1 MKKISNIIV
10 LGLCLAAFFTSCVK
24 EENYV
29 REIAELNVNLT
40 PIEENG
46 SVVQGDAITDAMIWA
61 FQCTLNDETG
71 APTIE
76 DSATAIGARYVYD
89 LDTYGSISVHVPLPI
104 CNGSQDYLLV
114 AVINTQAYGNFNL
127 TSGSTWGAIKAA
139 TFDSTGAFWS
149 TYPND
154 VGLTPEVMPIS
165 NWTTFTVKSNNTHTD
180 NCYQLNLPV
189 YRTVS
194 KAQFLVAKATND
206 FDLNIL
212 DVKVVANSG
221 YSTGALL
228 TANPETADG
237 DNSEKIQRGK
247 PDAEASTWWWAS
259 PTAVPTTNTPA
270 EGETVAEGEGE
281 TESETTT
288 PPAITYQLK
297 NSDSG
302 FSPVNNVTTE
312 VSADDH
318 GDDATYAWIGSTF
331 LFENNNDAP
340 YGETGCYDAAQ
351 GNGYNLY
358 VKYSVDGQ
366 EQEVYTPL
374 GKVVRNHDYQVRALV
389 EAGGK
394 LSLDL
399 VVNEWKEEEVTYN
412 YTEQVTVEGGNKL
425 KWTKCA
431 NESEPI
437 GNVKTVT
444 LAAADSDNN
453 TPYAECE
460 FYISTPEDAE
470 WHAAFVE
477 GAINAF
483 EFVDA
488 GKGVSTIKGQVG
500 AKYANGEPV
509 KSTIKI
515 RAKQANVSSN
525 AEAFLSIVVVT
536 PDGRTLSTDVLTEN
550 FRYKILQTGSF
561 SNN

>member
-61 FQCTLNDETG
+61 FQCTIDDTTG
-71 APTIE
+71 APTIGN
-76 DSATAIGARYVYD
+76 DAKAVGARYVYG
-89 LDTYGSISVHVPLPI
+89 LNTYGNISVHVPLPI
-104 CNGSQDYLLV
+104 CNGSRDYLLV
-114 AVINTQAYGNFNL
+114 AVINTQAYGDFSL
-127 TSGSTWGAIKAA
+127 TSESTWGAIKAA
-139 TFDSTGAFWS
+139 TFGNGGAFWS
-149 TYPND
+149 QYPND
-154 VGLTPEVMPIS
+154 EGKTPEVMPIS
-165 NWTTFTVKSNNTHTD
+165 NWTTFTITSDNTHDD

-206 FDLNIL
+206 FDLDIL
-212 DVKVVANSG
+212 DVKVVANRG

-247 PDAEASTWWWAS
+247 PDAAATTWWWAS

-302 FSPVNNVTTE
+302 FSVVNNIATVVPVANHNE
-312 VSADDH
+312 I
-318 GDDATYAWIGSTF
+318 GNATYTWIGSTF
-331 LFENNNDAP
+331 LFENDNDAP
-340 YGETGCYDAAQ
+340 YGDLGCFDEAQ
-351 GNGYNLY
+351 GDGYNLY
-358 VKYSVDGQ
+358 VKYTVDGQ

-394 LSLDL
+394 LSLSL
-399 VVNEWKEEEVTYN
+399 AVNEWKEEEQELNYLNEVSIGSVTWN
-412 YTEQVTVEGGNKL
+412 PAASDRTITLGSGAGVSATCEFELPTPKNGKWRVELITTSGKEGAFEVASVGSSSYGQSAEGLISAEN
-425 KWTKCA
+425 TKFTIRTTA
-431 NESEPI
+431 SNFNAPAVNAAKVRLIAETNI
-437 GNVKTVT
+437 GNTNTKRTYEVKNF
-444 LAAADSDNN
+444 D
-453 TPYAECE
+453 Y
-460 FYISTPEDAE
+460 
-470 WHAAFVE
+470 
-477 GAINAF
+477 
-483 EFVDA
+483 
-488 GKGVSTIKGQVG
+488 TIVQ
-500 AKYANGEPV
+500 
-509 KSTIKI
+509 S
-515 RAKQANVSSN
+515 R
-525 AEAFLSIVVVT
+525 
-536 PDGRTLSTDVLTEN
+536 
-550 FRYKILQTGSF
+550 
-561 SNN
+561 

>member
-1 MKKISNIIV
+1 MKKITYILSAV
-10 LGLCLAAFFTSCVK
+10 ACLAALLTSCVK
-24 EENYV
+24 EESYT
-29 REIAELNVNLT
+29 REVAELNIDLT

-61 FQCTLNDETG
+61 FQCTLNDTTG
-71 APTIE
+71 APTI
-76 DSATAIGARYVYD
+76 DDGATAVGARYVYD
-89 LDTYGSISVHVPLPI
+89 LNTYGSISVHVPLPI

-114 AVINTQAYGNFNL
+114 AVINTQAYGNFAL
-127 TSGSTWGAIKAA
+127 TSDSTWGAIKAA

-154 VGLTPEVMPIS
+154 IGMTPEVMPIS
-165 NWTTFTVKSNNTHTD
+165 NWTTFTITSDNTHDD

-194 KAQFLVAKATND
+194 KAQFLVAKATDD
-206 FDLNIL
+206 FDLDIL
-212 DVKVVANSG
+212 DVKVVANRG

-247 PDAEASTWWWAS
+247 PDATATTWWWAS
-259 PTAVPTTNTPA
+259 PTAVTRA
-270 EGETVAEGEGE
+270 EGATA
-281 TESETTT
+281 
-288 PPAITYQLK
+288 PAITYQLK

-302 FSPVNNVTTE
+302 FSPVNDVTTD

-331 LFENNNDAP
+331 LFENNNDAA

-351 GNGYNLY
+351 GDGYNLY
-358 VKYSVDGQ
+358 VKYSVNG
-366 EQEVYTPL
+366 EEHEVYTPL

-399 VVNEWKEEEVTYN
+399 VVNEWKEDEATYN
-412 YTEQVTVEGGNKL
+412 YTEQVTVEGENQL
-425 KWTKCA
+425 KWTAKASESLA
-431 NESEPI
+431 N
-437 GNVKTVT
+437 GVNTVT
-444 LAAADSDNN
+444 LAAAYADNS
-453 TPYAECE
+453 TPYAVCE
-460 FYISTPEDAE
+460 FYISTPDDAE

-488 GKGVSTIKGQVG
+488 GGNGVSTISGAVG
-500 AKYANGEPV
+500 AKNENGQPI

-515 RAKQANVSSN
+515 RAKQATVPSN
-525 AEAFLSIVVVT
+525 TEAFLSIVVVT
-536 PDGRTLSTDVLTEN
+536 PDGRTLPTDVLTGGV
-550 FRYKILQTGSF
+550 RQKILQTGSL
-561 SNN
+561 SQN

>member
-46 SVVQGDAITDAMIWA
+46 SVVQGDKITDAMIWA

-71 APTIE
+71 APTIR
-76 DSATAIGARYVYD
+76 DDAKAVGARYAYD

-127 TSGSTWGAIKAA
+127 TSDSTWGAIKAA
-139 TFDSTGAFWS
+139 TFNNTGAFWS

-154 VGLTPEVMPIS
+154 EGKTPEVMPIS
-165 NWTTFTVKSNNTHTD
+165 NWTTFTITSDNTHDD

-194 KAQFLVAKATND
+194 KAQFLVAKATDD

-228 TANPETADG
+228 TANAESATGSNDEA
-237 DNSEKIQRGK
+237 IQRGK
-247 PDAEASTWWWAS
+247 PDAAATTWWWAS

-281 TESETTT
+281 GEAE
-288 PPAITYQLK
+288 PAIKYQLK

-302 FSPVNNVTTE
+302 FSEVNDITTV

-340 YGETGCYDAAQ
+340 DGENTGCYAAAQ

-358 VKYSVDGQ
+358 VKYQIGEEDPI
-366 EQEVYTPL
+366 EVYTPL

-389 EAGGK
+389 DAGGK
-394 LSLDL
+394 LTLTL
-399 VVNEWKEEEVTYN
+399 KVNEWKEEEVTYN
-412 YTEQVTVEGGNKL
+412 YTEQVTVEGANKL
-425 KWTKCA
+425 TWKTKA
-431 NESEPI
+431 SESLV
-437 GNVKTVT
+437 NDVNTVT
-444 LAAADSDNN
+444 LAAADANN
-453 TPYAECE
+453 STPYAVCE

-483 EFVDA
+483 EFFVDA
-488 GKGVSTIKGQVG
+488 DENGVSTISGAVG
-500 AKYANGEPV
+500 AKNGSNEPI

-515 RAKQANVSSN
+515 RAKQATVPSN

-536 PDGRTLSTDVLTEN
+536 PDGRTLPTDVLTGGV
-550 FRYKILQTGSF
+550 RQKILQTASF
-561 SNN
+561 SQN

>member
-1 MKKISNIIV
+1 MKKITYILSAV
-10 LGLCLAAFFTSCVK
+10 ACLAALLTSCVK
-24 EENYV
+24 EESYT
-29 REIAELNVNLT
+29 REVAELNIDLT

-61 FQCTLNDETG
+61 FQCTLNDTTG
-71 APTIE
+71 APTI
-76 DSATAIGARYVYD
+76 DDGATAVGARYVYD
-89 LDTYGSISVHVPLPI
+89 LNTYGSISVHVPLPI

-114 AVINTQAYGNFNL
+114 AVINTQAYGNFAL
-127 TSGSTWGAIKAA
+127 TSDSTWGAIKAA

-154 VGLTPEVMPIS
+154 IGMTPEVMPIS
-165 NWTTFTVKSNNTHTD
+165 NWTTFTITSDNTHDD

-194 KAQFLVAKATND
+194 KAQFLVAKATDD
-206 FDLNIL
+206 FDLDIL
-212 DVKVVANSG
+212 DVKVVANRG

-247 PDAEASTWWWAS
+247 PDATATTWWWAS
-259 PTAVPTTNTPA
+259 PTAVTRA
-270 EGETVAEGEGE
+270 EGATA
-281 TESETTT
+281 
-288 PPAITYQLK
+288 PAITYQLK

-302 FSPVNNVTTE
+302 FSPVNDVTTE

-331 LFENNNDAP
+331 LFENNNDAA

-351 GNGYNLY
+351 GDGYNLY
-358 VKYSVDGQ
+358 VIYSVNG
-366 EQEVYTPL
+366 EEHEVYTPL

-399 VVNEWKEEEVTYN
+399 VVNEWKEDEATYN
-412 YTEQVTVEGGNKL
+412 YTEQVTVEGENQL
-425 KWTKCA
+425 KWTAKASESLA
-431 NESEPI
+431 N
-437 GNVKTVT
+437 GVNTVT
-444 LAAADSDNN
+444 LAAAYADNS
-453 TPYAECE
+453 TPYAVCE
-460 FYISTPEDAE
+460 FYISTPDDAE

-488 GKGVSTIKGQVG
+488 GGNGVSTISGAVG
-500 AKYANGEPV
+500 AKNENGQPI

-515 RAKQANVSSN
+515 RAKQATVPSN
-525 AEAFLSIVVVT
+525 TEAFLSIVVVT
-536 PDGRTLSTDVLTEN
+536 PDGRTLPTDVLTGGV
-550 FRYKILQTGSF
+550 RQKILQTGSL
-561 SNN
+561 SQN

>member
-1 MKKISNIIV
+1 MKKISNILV

-61 FQCTLNDETG
+61 FQCTLDDTTG
-71 APTIE
+71 APTISN
-76 DSATAIGARYVYD
+76 DATAIGARYVYD
-89 LDTYGSISVHVPLPI
+89 LDTYGSISVHVPLPL

-149 TYPND
+149 TYPKD
-154 VGLTPEVMPIS
+154 SELTPEVMPIS
-165 NWTTFTVKSNNTHTD
+165 NWTTFTITSDNKHTG

-194 KAQFLVAKATND
+194 KAQFLVAKATDD

-212 DVKVVANSG
+212 DVKVVANRG

-228 TANPETADG
+228 TANPETAEGSND
-237 DNSEKIQRGK
+237 EVIQRGK
-247 PDAEASTWWWAS
+247 PDAEATTWWWAT
-259 PTAVPTTNTPA
+259 PTAVTRA
-270 EGETVAEGEGE
+270 EGATA
-281 TESETTT
+281 
-288 PPAITYQLK
+288 PAITYQLK

-331 LFENNNDAP
+331 LFENDNDAP

-351 GNGYNLY
+351 GDGYNLY
-358 VKYSVDGQ
+358 VKYQIGEEDPI
-366 EQEVYTPL
+366 EVYTPL

-399 VVNEWKEEEVTYN
+399 VVNEWKEDEVTYN
-412 YTEQVTVEGGNKL
+412 YTEQVTVEGKNQL
-425 KWTKCA
+425 KWTTKA
-431 NESEPI
+431 SESLAT
-437 GNVKTVT
+437 GVNVNTVT
-444 LAAADSDNN
+444 LAPADSHNS
-453 TPYAECE
+453 TPYAVCE

-488 GKGVSTIKGQVG
+488 GSGVSTISGAVG
-500 AKYANGEPV
+500 AKSENGQPIM
-509 KSTIKI
+509 STIKI
-515 RAKQANVSSN
+515 RAKQATVPSN

-536 PDGRTLSTDVLTEN
+536 PDGRTLPTDVLTGGV
-550 FRYKILQTGSF
+550 RQKILQTASF
-561 SNN
+561 SQN

>member
-1 MKKISNIIV
+1 MKKITYILSAV
-10 LGLCLAAFFTSCVK
+10 ACLAALLTSCVK
-24 EENYV
+24 EESYT
-29 REIAELNVNLT
+29 REVAELNIDLT

-61 FQCTLNDETG
+61 FQCTLNDTTG
-71 APTIE
+71 APTI
-76 DSATAIGARYVYD
+76 DDGATAVGARYVYD
-89 LDTYGSISVHVPLPI
+89 LNTYGSISVHVPLPI

-114 AVINTQAYGNFNL
+114 AVINTQAYGNFAL
-127 TSGSTWGAIKAA
+127 TSDSTWGAIKAA

-154 VGLTPEVMPIS
+154 IGMTPEVMPIS
-165 NWTTFTVKSNNTHTD
+165 NWTTFTITSDNTHDD

-194 KAQFLVAKATND
+194 KAQFLVAKATDD
-206 FDLNIL
+206 FDLDIL
-212 DVKVVANSG
+212 DVKVVANRG

-247 PDAEASTWWWAS
+247 PDATATTWWWAS
-259 PTAVPTTNTPA
+259 PTAVTRA
-270 EGETVAEGEGE
+270 EGATA
-281 TESETTT
+281 
-288 PPAITYQLK
+288 PAITYQLK

-302 FSPVNNVTTE
+302 FSPVNDVTTE

-331 LFENNNDAP
+331 LFENNNDAA

-351 GNGYNLY
+351 GDGYNLY
-358 VKYSVDGQ
+358 VKYSVNG
-366 EQEVYTPL
+366 EEHEVYTPL

-399 VVNEWKEEEVTYN
+399 VVNEWKEDEATYN
-412 YTEQVTVEGGNKL
+412 YTEQVTVEGENQL
-425 KWTKCA
+425 KWTAKASESLA
-431 NESEPI
+431 N
-437 GNVKTVT
+437 GVNTVT
-444 LAAADSDNN
+444 LAAAYADNS
-453 TPYAECE
+453 TPYAVCE
-460 FYISTPEDAE
+460 FYISTPDDAE

-488 GKGVSTIKGQVG
+488 GGNGVSTISGAVG
-500 AKYANGEPV
+500 AKNENGQPI

-515 RAKQANVSSN
+515 RAKQATVPSN
-525 AEAFLSIVVVT
+525 TEAFLSIVVVT
-536 PDGRTLSTDVLTEN
+536 PDGRTLPTDVLTGGV
-550 FRYKILQTGSF
+550 RQKILQTGSL
-561 SNN
+561 SQN

>member
-1 MKKISNIIV
+1 MKKISNILV

-61 FQCTLNDETG
+61 FQCTLDDTTG
-71 APTIE
+71 APTISN
-76 DSATAIGARYVYD
+76 DATAIGARYVYD
-89 LDTYGSISVHVPLPI
+89 LDTYGSISVHVPLPL

-149 TYPND
+149 TYPD
-154 VGLTPEVMPIS
+154 DEGKTPEVMPIS
-165 NWTTFTVKSNNTHTD
+165 NWTTFTIKSENTHTG

-194 KAQFLVAKATND
+194 KAQFLVAKATDD

-228 TANPETADG
+228 TANSETADG

-247 PDAEASTWWWAS
+247 PNAAATTWWWAT

-297 NSDSG
+297 NSDSD
-302 FSPVNNVTTE
+302 FSPVNDITTV

-318 GDDATYAWIGSTF
+318 GDGATYAWIGSTF
-331 LFENNNDAP
+331 LFENNNDAD

-351 GNGYNLY
+351 GDGYNLY
-358 VKYSVDGQ
+358 VKYSVNG
-366 EQEVYTPL
+366 EEYEVYTPL

-389 EAGGK
+389 DAGGK
-394 LSLDL
+394 LSLNL
-399 VVNEWKEEEVTYN
+399 AVNEWKEDEVTYN
-412 YTEQVTVEGGNKL
+412 YTEQVTVEGKNQL
-425 KWTKCA
+425 KWTAKASESLA
-431 NESEPI
+431 NKV
-437 GNVKTVT
+437 NTVT
-444 LAAADSDNN
+444 LAAADANN
-453 TPYAECE
+453 STPYAICE

-488 GKGVSTIKGQVG
+488 GSGVSTISGAVG
-500 AKYANGEPV
+500 AKNDSNQPI

-515 RAKQANVSSN
+515 RAKQATVPSN

-536 PDGRTLSTDVLTEN
+536 PDGRTLPTDVLTGGV
-550 FRYKILQTGSF
+550 RQKILQTASF
-561 SNN
+561 SQN

>member
-1 MKKISNIIV
+1 MKKISNILV

-29 REIAELNVNLT
+29 REIAELNIDLT

-46 SVVQGDAITDAMIWA
+46 SVVQGDKITDAMIWA
-61 FQCTLNDETG
+61 FQCTLDGTG
-71 APTIE
+71 APTIG
-76 DSATAIGARYVYD
+76 DSATATGARYVYG
-89 LDTYGSISVHVPLPI
+89 LNTYGSISVHVPLPL
-104 CNGSQDYLLV
+104 CDGSQDYLLV
-114 AVINTQAYGNFNL
+114 AVINTQAYGNFSL
-127 TSGSTWGAIKAA
+127 TSDSTWGEIKAA
-139 TFDSTGAFWS
+139 TFDSTGTFWS
-149 TYPND
+149 TYPDD
-154 VGLTPEVMPIS
+154 VGNTPEVMPIS
-165 NWTTFTVKSNNTHTD
+165 NWTTFTVTSDNTHDD

-194 KAQFLVAKATND
+194 KAQFLVAKATDD
-206 FDLNIL
+206 FDLDIL

-247 PDAEASTWWWAS
+247 PDATATSWWWAS
-259 PTAVPTTNTPA
+259 PTAVTTTNTPA

-297 NSDSG
+297 NSNSG
-302 FSPVNNVTTE
+302 FTAVNDVTTE
-312 VSADDH
+312 VPVANH
-318 GDDATYAWIGSTF
+318 GDGATYTWIGSTF
-331 LFENNNDAP
+331 LFENNNDAA

-351 GNGYNLY
+351 GDGYNLY
-358 VKYSVDGQ
+358 VKYSVND
-366 EQEVYTPL
+366 EEYEVYTPL

-399 VVNEWKEEEVTYN
+399 VVNEWYEDEVTYN
-412 YTEQVTVEGGNKL
+412 YTEQVTVEGENQL
-425 KWTKCA
+425 KWTAKASESKA
-431 NESEPI
+431 N
-437 GNVKTVT
+437 GVNTVT
-444 LAAADSDNN
+444 LEAADADNS
-453 TPYAECE
+453 TPYAVCE

-488 GKGVSTIKGQVG
+488 GSGVSTISGAVG
-500 AKYANGEPV
+500 AKDENGQPI

-515 RAKQANVSSN
+515 RAKQATVPSN

-536 PDGRTLSTDVLTEN
+536 PDGRTLPTDVLTGGV
-550 FRYKILQTGSF
+550 RQKILQIGSF
-561 SNN
+561 SQN

>member
-1 MKKISNIIV
+1 MKNFSNILV

-71 APTIE
+71 APTISDE
-76 DSATAIGARYVYD
+76 ATAVGARYVYD
-89 LDTYGSISVHVPLPI
+89 LDTYGSISVHVPLPL

-139 TFDSTGAFWS
+139 TFDSTGAFWG

-154 VGLTPEVMPIS
+154 VGKTPEVMPIS
-165 NWTTFTVKSNNTHTD
+165 NWTTFTITSDNTHDD

-194 KAQFLVAKATND
+194 KAQFLVAKATDD

-228 TANPETADG
+228 TASPETAEGSND
-237 DNSEKIQRGK
+237 EAIQRGK
-247 PDAEASTWWWAS
+247 PDATATTWWWAS
-259 PTAVPTTNTPA
+259 PTAVTRA
-270 EGETVAEGEGE
+270 EGA
-281 TESETTT
+281 TT
-288 PPAITYQLK
+288 PAITYQLK

-302 FSPVNNVTTE
+302 FSVVNDITTV

-340 YGETGCYDAAQ
+340 DGENTGCYAAAQ

-358 VKYSVDGQ
+358 VKYQIGEEDPI
-366 EQEVYTPL
+366 EVYTPL

-389 EAGGK
+389 DAGGK
-394 LSLDL
+394 LSLSL
-399 VVNEWKEEEVTYN
+399 AVNEWKEKEQKLDYLNEVSIGS
-412 YTEQVTVEGGNKL
+412 VTWNPAASDR
-425 KWTKCA
+425 T
-431 NESEPI
+431 I
-437 GNVKTVT
+437 T
-444 LAAADSDNN
+444 LGSGAGVSA
-453 TPYAECE
+453 TCE
-460 FYISTPEDAE
+460 FELPTPKNGKWRVELITTSGK
-470 WHAAFVE
+470 E
-477 GAINAF
+477 GAFEVASVGSSSYGQSAEGLISAENTKFTIRTTASNFNAPAVNAAKVRLIAETETNVGGTKRTRTYEVKNF
-483 EFVDA
+483 DY
-488 GKGVSTIKGQVG
+488 TIVQ
-500 AKYANGEPV
+500 
-509 KSTIKI
+509 S
-515 RAKQANVSSN
+515 R
-525 AEAFLSIVVVT
+525 
-536 PDGRTLSTDVLTEN
+536 
-550 FRYKILQTGSF
+550 
-561 SNN
+561 

>member
-127 TSGSTWGAIKAA
+127 TSDSTWSAIKAA
-139 TFDSTGAFWS
+139 TFGGGGAFWS
-149 TYPND
+149 QYPND
-154 VGLTPEVMPIS
+154 EGKTPEVMPIS
-165 NWTTFTVKSNNTHTD
+165 NWTTFTITSDNTHDD

-189 YRTVS
+189 YRTVA
-194 KAQFLVAKATND
+194 KAQFSVAKASEN
-206 FDLNIL
+206 FDLDIL

-221 YSTGALL
+221 YSAGALL
-228 TANPETADG
+228 TANAERATG
-237 DNSEKIQRGK
+237 SNNEKIQRGK
-247 PDAEASTWWWAS
+247 PDAAATNWWWAS
-259 PTAVPTTNTPA
+259 PTEVTTTNTPA

-281 TESETTT
+281 GEAE
-288 PPAITYQLK
+288 PAIKYQLK

-302 FSPVNNVTTE
+302 FSEVNDITTV

-340 YGETGCYDAAQ
+340 DGENTGCYAAAQ

-358 VKYSVDGQ
+358 VKYQIGEEDPI
-366 EQEVYTPL
+366 EVYTPL

-394 LSLDL
+394 MSLRIY
-399 VVNEWKEEEVTYN
+399 VNEWKYYDVQEYNFETEVSVAENGTLNWTTSGGETPKENGEEKW
-412 YTEQVTVEGGNKL
+412 TVVKLAPADDNSDKPYAVCTFNIATPVDATWRAALVGGN
-425 KWTKCA
+425 
-431 NESEPI
+431 
-437 GNVKTVT
+437 
-444 LAAADSDNN
+444 
-453 TPYAECE
+453 
-460 FYISTPEDAE
+460 
-470 WHAAFVE
+470 
-477 GAINAF
+477 INAF
-483 EFVDA
+483 EFVA
-488 GKGVSTIKGQVG
+488 NGKGVSTVSGNVG
-500 AKYANGEPV
+500 EAA
-509 KSTIKI
+509 TITI
-515 RAKQANVSSN
+515 RAKQQTVSSN
-525 AEAFLSIVVVT
+525 MEAYLDIVVVT
-536 PDGRTLSTDVLTEN
+536 SDGRTLGTVGALADGYRQMITQIAN
-550 FRYKILQTGSF
+550 
-561 SNN
+561 